1 MDIASLASLDPS
13 DSAVAALASTCLL
26 GLAAG
31 LAHAVGPDHCAAMIT
46 LTGAGGEGRRR
57 RALGTAV
64 RFALGHALLLAVIAG
79 ACLVAGVGL
88 SETFTHRA
96 EIFGGAVLV
105 AVAVAA
111 LVMPST
117 MRHGHPHLP
126 GHGAVDHHHDR
137 VSGAAGALMAVSG
150 VRGLLLALPPLLIGG
165 GYSLAAWAYLPA
177 FALGILIGMGA
188 VGMLL
193 AEGLGA
199 LTGRLGLWVER
210 AAHLAAAAV
219 GVVWIVV
226 RL

>member
-1 MDIASLASLDPS
+1 MDIASLPS
-13 DSAVAALASTCLL
+13 IATPGSGFTTLATTCLL
-26 GLAAG
+26 GLTAG
-31 LAHAVGPDHCAAMIT
+31 LAHAVGPDHCAAMLT

-64 RFALGHALLLAVIAG
+64 RFALGHALLLAVIA
-79 ACLVAGVGL
+79 AVCLLAGVGL

-111 LVMPST
+111 LVLPST

-126 GHGAVDHHHDR
+126 GHETGHRHAR

-150 VRGLLLALPPLLIGG
+150 VRGLLLALPPLLVGG
-165 GYSLAAWAYLPA
+165 GYSLAAWTYLPS